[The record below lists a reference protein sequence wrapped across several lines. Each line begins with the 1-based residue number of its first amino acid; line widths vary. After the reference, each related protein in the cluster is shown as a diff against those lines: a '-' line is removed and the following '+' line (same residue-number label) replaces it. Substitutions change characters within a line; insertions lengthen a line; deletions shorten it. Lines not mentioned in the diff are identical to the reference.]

1 MFENL
6 IMDNRNET
14 KQKIIDTTVEL
25 LKNGIDYITVRT
37 ITELA
42 GVNVSAVN
50 YHFGSLYNL
59 LSIAGDKLF
68 KEIQNIFY
76 ILDNLNLSPEIRLK
90 KFLIEYSVYAKKI
103 KKIILQTLEHE
114 TFQLSSQESYFMFLK
129 KEGFKKIQN
138 VLKEITGKDENLDIF
153 AFQSF
158 IGILFPYVV
167 LNDCNF
173 HFDDFDFSDLEKQI
187 DIFLSFIKK

>member
-1 MFENL
+1 
-6 IMDNRNET
+6 
-14 KQKIIDTTVEL
+14 
-25 LKNGIDYITVRT
+25 
-37 ITELA
+37 
-42 GVNVSAVN
+42 
-50 YHFGSLYNL
+50 
-59 LSIAGDKLF
+59 
-68 KEIQNIFY
+68 
-76 ILDNLNLSPEIRLK
+76 
-90 KFLIEYSVYAKKI
+90 
-103 KKIILQTLEHE
+103 
-114 TFQLSSQESYFMFLK
+114 MFLK